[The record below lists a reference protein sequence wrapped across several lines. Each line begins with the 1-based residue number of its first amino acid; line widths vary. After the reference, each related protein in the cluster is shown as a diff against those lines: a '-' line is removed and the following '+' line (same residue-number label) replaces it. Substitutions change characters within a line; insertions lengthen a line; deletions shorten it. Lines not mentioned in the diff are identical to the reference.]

1 MIFFNVLRSEETL
14 LSPEVSIS
22 GMLIPLYEEQ
32 CRGSNAFGVNE
43 IPGRSDRFFIPAL
56 DTILRNSL

>member
-1 MIFFNVLRSEETL
+1 MVLFNILGSKETL
-14 LSPEVSIS
+14 LSPEIAIS

-56 DTILRNSL
+56 DTILGDSL